1 MKSQAFRPEAL
12 FKKNPAAQAFSSEF
26 CKLFKNTFFIEH
38 LQTTASAKLRSV
50 YATKLTI
57 AFIAYHVIPWKTFNP
72 LHLFRQ
78 YSIN

>member
-1 MKSQAFRPEAL
+1 M
-12 FKKNPAAQAFSSEF
+12 F
-26 CKLFKNTFFIEH
+26 CKH
-38 LQTTASAKLRSV
+38 LQTTASANLRSV